1 MTCLI
6 LLPTLLRK
14 VSRVCLLCSVTRG
27 QLWNIR
33 ICSWEPS
40 DSSAWVQL
48 DRGAER
54 DKMLGTSIPESVM
67 LTQPLTRISLSVLR
81 HLLEDRVKRLRSEI
95 FVLERCV

>member
-1 MTCLI
+1 MEYQDLQ
-6 LLPTLLRK
+6 LGTL
-14 VSRVCLLCSVTRG
+14 G
-27 QLWNIR
+27 QQRLGT
-33 ICSWEPS
+33 
-40 DSSAWVQL
+40 L

-54 DKMLGTSIPESVM
+54 DEILNTSIPESVM

>member
-1 MTCLI
+1 MEYQDLQ
-6 LLPTLLRK
+6 LGTL
-14 VSRVCLLCSVTRG
+14 G
-27 QLWNIR
+27 QQRLGT
-33 ICSWEPS
+33 
-40 DSSAWVQL
+40 L

-54 DKMLGTSIPESVM
+54 DEMLGTSIPESVM